1 MSVAFKGEPTM
12 KLSSN
17 VYRAVGASVMAAAI
31 ALGTAP
37 KPAAA
42 NEGTTNT
49 ILGVAAAI
57 ALGVTAANVSH
68 KNAVAN
74 TVEGYTPNGETVYQD
89 GHVVLP
95 NGQSYYPGNNN
106 QSIACDN
113 GACDISG
120 GGPQYGYN
128 GYNGGY
134 YNGNERRYPQRN
146 GDWRH

>member
-1 MSVAFKGEPTM
+1 M

-17 VYRAVGASVMAAAI
+17 VLRAVGATFMAAAI
-31 ALGTAP
+31 AVGTAP

-74 TVEGYTPNGETVYQD
+74 TVEGYTPNGATVYQD
-89 GHVVLP
+89 GHVVMP
-95 NGQSYYPGNNN
+95 NGQSYYPGNYG
-106 QSIACDN
+106 QSVACDN
-113 GACDISG
+113 GACDVSG
-120 GGPQYGYN
+120 GGYGYN
-128 GYNGGY
+128 GNGYNAGY
-134 YNGNERRYPQRN
+134 YNGNQRRYPQGRN
-146 GDWRH
+146 WQH